1 MNRAEPLI
9 TAIEESAGD
18 HSSRPATESANT
30 NTIGTETNTEARQ
43 ITTVPK
49 GSLRESVKS
58 AVGQY
63 LQELDGQMSTDV
75 YQMVLAEMEAPLL
88 EEIMAYTR
96 NNQTKASL
104 MLGLNRG
111 TLRKK
116 LKQYNLIS
124 EKS

>member
-1 MNRAEPLI
+1 MTLAQPL
-9 TAIEESAGD
+9 
-18 HSSRPATESANT
+18 HPHVNATPSSANNNAT
-30 NTIGTETNTEARQ
+30 DTRLPEVSQ
-43 ITTVPK
+43 
-49 GSLRESVKS
+49 GSLRDSVTA
-58 AVGQY
+58 AVRHY

-96 NNQTKASL
+96 NNQTKASY

-116 LKQYNLIS
+116 LKQYKLIS
-124 EKS
+124 DKE